1 MRPRQRQQQA
11 PAPDW
16 PGRLAALAAQARDT
30 RLAGF
35 YQAGTVAADT
45 PLEQV
50 PLLALDF
57 ETTGL
62 EASRHAIV
70 SIGLVPFDLD
80 RIRLNQARHWVVR
93 PQLPLEARS
102 VTLHRITHSE
112 VAAAPDLEAVLDD
125 LLGAMA
131 GRVMVVHYASIE
143 RRFLD
148 LALRSRLGEGIEF
161 PVLDTLALEAGVARA
176 PPVGWLR
183 RWLRLSGHSKPVSLR
198 LGDARSRYALPYYQ
212 PHHALTDALASAE
225 LLQAQVAHH
234 FRRDTPVGALWQ

>member
-1 MRPRQRQQQA
+1 MRPRRRQQPA
-11 PAPDW
+11 AAPDW
-16 PGRLAALAAQARDT
+16 PDRLAALAAQTRDP

-35 YQAGTVAADT
+35 YQAGAVAADT

-62 EASRHAIV
+62 DRARHAIV

-80 RIRLNQARHWVVR
+80 RIRLPLARHWVVR
-93 PQLPLEARS
+93 PRLPLEARS

-112 VAAAPDLEAVLDD
+112 VAAAPDLEAVLED

-131 GRVMVVHYASIE
+131 GRVMVVHYAPIE
-143 RRFLD
+143 RQFLD
-148 LALRSRLGEGIEF
+148 AALRSRLGEGIEF
-161 PVLDTLALEAGVARA
+161 PVLDTLALEARVARA
-176 PPVGWLR
+176 SPVGWLR
-183 RWLRLSGHSKPVSLR
+183 RWLGRSAHSRAVSVR

-212 PHHALTDALASAE
+212 PHHALTDALATAE

-234 FRRDTPVGALWQ
+234 FRRDTPVGELWQ